1 MFRSLTIRLSAAG
14 ASAATAALPRKPPA
28 NSAILFA
35 LLRSKSTTSTTST
48 TPLNSTSTSI
58 KTPASTS
65 ASVATDPNQARMLIG
80 FTCNVCKHRQH
91 KTMSKQA
98 YTKGVVLIQCDSC
111 KNRHLIA
118 DNLGWFR
125 DKSINVQNLMREKGE
140 DVRYLSSL
148 GLLDNIEAEQVN
160 SALSEY
166 SNNTSPQPEDPRNN
180 VDDDDG
186 DVADEKQNK

>member
-1 MFRSLTIRLSAAG
+1 
-14 ASAATAALPRKPPA
+14 
-28 NSAILFA
+28 
-35 LLRSKSTTSTTST
+35 
-48 TPLNSTSTSI
+48 
-58 KTPASTS
+58 
-65 ASVATDPNQARMLIG
+65 MLIG

-160 SALSEY
+160 KALSEY
-166 SNNTSPQPEDPRNN
+166 SNSTSPQPEDPRND
-180 VDDDDG
+180 VDDD